1 MSFLL
6 SSQNVFEYLTL
17 HNLCIQDEQSA
28 IQVTL
33 KPAKNFNLLVSLP
46 ENREILIKQERLNR
60 EGKSIGE
67 FVTEWRIHEFVR
79 NFPEVS
85 HIRGLISE
93 ALHFDPENYIIVF
106 NYLNHY
112 RDLADFYSR
121 ENVFPIEI
129 ARAVGITLASIHRA
143 TINRQDYREFFQK
156 AEDSY
161 QPGLNLTLGLERI
174 TPEIFSMVPADGLK
188 FFSLYQRYDS
198 LGQAIAEL
206 GGAFTPCCLTHND
219 LKLNNILL
227 SLNWEANVNQSF
239 SGENMVRLIDWERCA
254 WGDPAVDLGTLV
266 ASYLQ
271 MWLYSIVTSKTMAI
285 EESLRLATIPLQML
299 QPSLATLVTAYLA
312 EFPEISE
319 YRPDFL
325 RRVMQF
331 CGFGLIRS
339 IQATL
344 QHEKRFGNPGIC
356 MLQVA
361 KSLLCRPEASIPTI
375 FGVQASNLYSR
386 SNQFVIR
393 NTLREATQNAST

>member
-6 SSQNVFEYLTL
+6 SSQNVFEYLID
-17 HNLCIQDEQSA
+17 HNLCIQDEQSSSE
-28 IQVTL
+28 ITL
-33 KPAKNFNLLVSLP
+33 KPAKNFNLLLSLP
-46 ENREILIKQERLNR
+46 ENRQLLIKQERLNR

-79 NFPEVS
+79 SFPEVN
-85 HIRGLISE
+85 HIRPLISE

-106 NYLNHY
+106 NYLNNY
-112 RDLADFYSR
+112 RDVADFYAKD
-121 ENVFPIEI
+121 NIFPIEI
-129 ARAVGITLASIHRA
+129 ARVVGVTLASIHRA
-143 TINRQDYREFFQK
+143 TMNCQNYQEFFQK
-156 AEDSY
+156 AEDTY
-161 QPGLNLTLGLERI
+161 QPEFNLTLGLERI
-174 TPEIFSMVPADGLK
+174 TPEIYGMVPADGLK

-198 LGQAIAEL
+198 LGQAIADL
-206 GGAFTPCCLTHND
+206 SKAFTPCCLTHND

-227 SLNWEANVNQSF
+227 SLSWETADVHESF
-239 SGENMVRLIDWERCA
+239 SDESMIRLIDWERCA
-254 WGDPAVDLGTLV
+254 WGDPAIDLGTLL

-285 EESLRLATIPLQML
+285 EESLRLATIPLQLL
-299 QPSLATLVTAYLA
+299 QPSLATLVSAYLA
-312 EFPEISE
+312 EFPEILE
-319 YRPDFL
+319 HRPDFL

-375 FGVQASNLYSR
+375 FGVNVLNLYPTNLSR
-386 SNQFVIR
+386 I
-393 NTLREATQNAST
+393 

>member
-17 HNLCIQDEQSA
+17 HNLCIQDEQSSS
-28 IQVTL
+28 QVTL
-33 KPAKNFNLLVSLP
+33 KPAKNFNLLVNLP
-46 ENREILIKQERLNR
+46 GNRELLIKQERLNR

-79 NFPEVS
+79 NFSEVS
-85 HIRGLISE
+85 HISCLISE

-106 NYLNHY
+106 NYLNQY
-112 RDLADFYSR
+112 RDLADFYSK
-121 ENVFPIEI
+121 ENVFPVEI
-129 ARAVGITLASIHRA
+129 AQAVGVTLASIHRA

-156 AEDSY
+156 ADDAS
-161 QPGLNLTLGLERI
+161 QRGFNLNLGLERI
-174 TPEIFSMVPADGLK
+174 TPEIFGMVPSDGLK

-198 LGQAIAEL
+198 LGQAIAQL
-206 GGAFTPCCLTHND
+206 SQAFTPCCLTHND

-227 SLNWEANVNQSF
+227 SLDWEADIHQII
-239 SGENMVRLIDWERCA
+239 RLIDWERCA
-254 WGDPAVDLGTLV
+254 WGDPAIDLGTLL

-271 MWLYSIVTSKTMAI
+271 MWLYSIVTGKTMAI
-285 EESLRLATIPLQML
+285 EESLRLATIPLQLL

-312 EFPEISE
+312 EFPEILE

-325 RRVMQF
+325 HRVMQF

-361 KSLLCRPEASIPTI
+361 KSLLCRPEASMQTI
-375 FGVQASNLYSR
+375 FGVPAYSLYSK
-386 SNQFVIR
+386 SSQLLIR
-393 NTLREATQNAST
+393 NS